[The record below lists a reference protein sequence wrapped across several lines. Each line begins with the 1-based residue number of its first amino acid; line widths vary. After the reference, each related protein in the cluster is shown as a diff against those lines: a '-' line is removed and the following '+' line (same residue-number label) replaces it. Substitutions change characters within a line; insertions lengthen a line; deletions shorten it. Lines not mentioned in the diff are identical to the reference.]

1 MSSLALSSAPIQYT
15 PIEGGQNLYIDDVNR
30 FSILDFTGVGIKC
43 PCSKSK
49 KVHRNKYSFKHQHC
63 NTMRHKLFV
72 TNYKENIANN
82 QNVKN
87 ITDKDIKT
95 YKIQIRKTEEAL
107 QLEKQKTKSLGNK
120 ITVIESK
127 LKELSAEFKQL
138 DTCSSKL
145 SKENI
150 KIKEENE
157 KHKNTIKLLNE
168 QNKKYEKLAKAMIN
182 IAGYEIHES

>member
-15 PIEGGQNLYIDDVNR
+15 PIKDGQDLYIDDITR
-30 FSILDFTGVGIKC
+30 FGILDFTGVGIKC

-72 TNYKENIANN
+72 KNYKETIEDN
-82 QNVKN
+82 QNVEN
-87 ITDKDIKT
+87 ITNKDIRT

-107 QLEKQKTKSLGNK
+107 QLEKQKTKSLGSK
-120 ITVIESK
+120 ITDTEIK
-127 LKELSAEFKQL
+127 LKELYAEFKQL

-157 KHKNTIKLLNE
+157 KHKNTIKLLTE
-168 QNKKYEKLAKAMIN
+168 QNKKYEKFAKMMIN
-182 IAGYEIHES
+182 IAGYEIQDS